1 MTRIVSSELFKLRT
15 TRTFYA
21 IVAAALAIVVLI
33 SVAAALATKFGGH
46 SSDSDNVPSDLL
58 GIGNFAQIF
67 ALILGILAV
76 TTEFRHGTITPSLLA
91 VPDRARLTLGKFGA
105 SLLVGLG
112 LGILS
117 VGLSTALVLGLLAAR
132 DITTHI
138 PSSEVLYSL
147 LGGILAIVL
156 YAGIGVGVG
165 AIVRNQVGAI
175 VGALV
180 WLFVLE
186 SLLGIIPTVGDWIG
200 EYGPGGAAN
209 ALGDS
214 TSDRGSH
221 TLDQLPGGILLAGYC
236 LVFLLVGIHLM
247 RRRDVSA

>member
-1 MTRIVSSELFKLRT
+1 MNRIVSSELFKLRT

-21 IVAAALAIVVLI
+21 LAGSALGIVLLI
-33 SVAAALATKFGGH
+33 TVAAALATKFHGSGG
-46 SSDSDNVPSDLL
+46 NRPEDLL

-91 VPDRARLTLGKFGA
+91 VPDRVRLTLGKFGA
-105 SLLVGLG
+105 SLLVGLA
-112 LGILS
+112 LGVLS
-117 VGLSTALVLGLLAAR
+117 VGISTLLVLGLLSAR
-132 DITTHI
+132 GVDTDF
-138 PSSEVLYSL
+138 PSGEVLYSV
-147 LGGILAIVL
+147 LGGILAVVL

-180 WLFVLE
+180 WLFVVE
-186 SLLGIIPTVGDWIG
+186 GLLGIIPTVGDWIS
-200 EYGPGGAAN
+200 EYGPGGAGS

-214 TSDRGSH
+214 SGDRGAH
-221 TLDQLPGGILLAGYC
+221 TMDQLPAGIVLAGYC
-236 LVFLLVGIHLM
+236 LLFLAVGVHMM
-247 RRRDVSA
+247 RRRDITA